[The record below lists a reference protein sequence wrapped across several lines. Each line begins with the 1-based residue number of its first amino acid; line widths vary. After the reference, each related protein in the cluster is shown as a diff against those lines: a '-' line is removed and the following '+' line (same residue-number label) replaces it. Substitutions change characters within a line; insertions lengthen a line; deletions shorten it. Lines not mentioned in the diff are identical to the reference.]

1 MDKLFRDQGSI
12 NKTRVIPITL
22 SLVLLLFALPSL
34 HIPIAHAATYLPG
47 VSVGEWVDYGQLSFQ
62 GNGNSFNVEAFSH
75 VIDLN
80 STVTN
85 VDGNNVTLLQTAR
98 FDNKTAP
105 RSVVL
110 QGDVATGRGNLTF
123 ALISGGLIAGDPVTE
138 VPSLLGGFGA
148 FASAINETVTR

>member
-47 VSVGEWVDYGQLSFQ
+47 VSVGAWVDYGQLGFQ
-62 GNGNSFNVEAFSH
+62 GNGNSFNVQDFIH
-75 VIDLN
+75 TIDLN
-80 STVTN
+80 STVTT
-85 VDGNNVTLLQTAR
+85 VLGNDVTLLQTAK
-98 FDNKTAP
+98 FDNGTDP

-110 QGDVATGRGNLTF
+110 QGDLATGRGNLT
-123 ALISGGLIAGDPVTE
+123 
-138 VPSLLGGFGA
+138 
-148 FASAINETVTR
+148 